1 MPGAAFLSAER
12 GQGAAFKGGQIAA
25 PRLQPDPPD
34 RDEKQP
40 ADQDCSSGNGVV
52 SADNPGVEVGGVFE
66 HQVEHW
72 IVAGQ
77 GERPLEET
85 PSGAAKPSK
94 DQDRI
99 APFHEAF
106 LWRVSARLASVF
118 GAFPQG

>member
-1 MPGAAFLSAER
+1 MPIGRAPARRRAR
-12 GQGAAFKGGQIAA
+12 GTVCGGST
-25 PRLQPDPPD
+25 PPD

-40 ADQDCSSGNGVV
+40 ADQDCGSGNGVV
-52 SADNPGVEVGGVFE
+52 SADNPGIEVGGVIE

-77 GERPLEET
+77 GERPVEET
-85 PSGAAKPSK
+85 PSGAANAGK

-99 APFHEAF
+99 APFHGAC
-106 LWRVSARLASVF
+106 LRRVSASLSSVF